1 LSIIDLD
8 KALDS
13 ARASSL
19 RQELAGFA
27 LRRLDLQS
35 ELALLADIGSP
46 TLLSITTPVELTTES
61 LRNDIVPTL
70 EGLESLQRAASEVS
84 GTPYQAIIS
93 SISQDSPISISLTGL
108 KEAVELA
115 LDWVIPWRRKN
126 AEILSTL
133 KLRQQ
138 EIENEKASIQN
149 RQLRVSLV
157 DSEFNLAKQML
168 ETLDR
173 HHLMSDRH
181 RQRLLQ
187 QFVTGIDQM
196 SKTSIE
202 FKALDPKSGDD
213 NRLTIH

>member
-1 LSIIDLD
+1 
-8 KALDS
+8 
-13 ARASSL
+13 
-19 RQELAGFA
+19 
-27 LRRLDLQS
+27 
-35 ELALLADIGSP
+35 
-46 TLLSITTPVELTTES
+46 
-61 LRNDIVPTL
+61 
-70 EGLESLQRAASEVS
+70 
-84 GTPYQAIIS
+84 
-93 SISQDSPISISLTGL
+93 
-108 KEAVELA
+108 
-115 LDWVIPWRRKN
+115 
-126 AEILSTL
+126 
-133 KLRQQ
+133 
-138 EIENEKASIQN
+138 
-149 RQLRVSLV
+149 VSLV